1 MNELYTASR
10 ITEEEY
16 NETQCNGK
24 LPPHSKLNPENKQ
37 AWYQMMFLYIMYMLQ
52 MGVFPI
58 RKIAML
64 VKSIIF
70 NLIFGGIYFISKTT
84 NIVIKISEAPILM
97 LKAAIGIATIHGL
110 YIMVYKP
117 YFHPQILSGL
127 AEPFPYGPH
136 ILNATDD
143 FNFSGNYQGRGAEA
157 IYDGFGMAA
166 SAAYE
171 RLPENPITRIPRE
184 TVEGMFEAMGLN
196 SSRPVTLKDGN
207 VVINMDD
214 GNLMNPASLLLKTF
228 KSQFRQAITEEMR
241 EYLPGKPDIQQLG
254 NVGRDLAKWMTQ
266 KIKGSEQAAIEG
278 QQGGSSSQQLD
289 ECDRFSLESPENIM
303 ILQLWCGLLWDLST
317 DNKQIN
323 IDKFQQITNDW
334 LFNHKDSELI
344 VSELNQLSS
353 IQSGGSKYK
362 KLKNTR
368 KRNTRKRNTRK
379 RNTRKR
385 NTRKRK
391 TRKRN
396 TRKRKTRKRNT
407 RKRK

>member
-1 MNELYTASR
+1 MSEAGCVPMGEQLQASPEQLNLQIAEKIQSDPFMMELFERLQLRPLNPEETEIVKKNISENNTCCEKMNELYTADR

-24 LPPHSKLNPENKQ
+24 LPPHSKLSPENKQ

-64 VKSIIF
+64 VKNIIF
-70 NLIFGGIYFISKTT
+70 NLFFGGIYFISTTT

-166 SAAYE
+166 VAAYE

-184 TVEGMFEAMGLN
+184 TVEGLFEAMGLN

-214 GNLMNPASLLLKTF
+214 GTLMNPASLLLKTF

-241 EYLPGKPDIQQLG
+241 EYLPGK
-254 NVGRDLAKWMTQ
+254 
-266 KIKGSEQAAIEG
+266 
-278 QQGGSSSQQLD
+278 
-289 ECDRFSLESPENIM
+289 
-303 ILQLWCGLLWDLST
+303 
-317 DNKQIN
+317 
-323 IDKFQQITNDW
+323 
-334 LFNHKDSELI
+334 
-344 VSELNQLSS
+344 
-353 IQSGGSKYK
+353 
-362 KLKNTR
+362 
-368 KRNTRKRNTRK
+368 
-379 RNTRKR
+379 
-385 NTRKRK
+385 
-391 TRKRN
+391 
-396 TRKRKTRKRNT
+396 
-407 RKRK
+407 